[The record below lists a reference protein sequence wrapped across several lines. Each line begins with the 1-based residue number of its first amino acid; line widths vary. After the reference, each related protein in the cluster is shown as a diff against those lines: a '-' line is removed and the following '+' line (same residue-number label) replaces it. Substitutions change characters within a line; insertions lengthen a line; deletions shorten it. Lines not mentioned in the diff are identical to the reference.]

1 MGKLFDKLK
10 LKINNIQDNREI
22 DNRERKRLK
31 QIRLKDQFQKE
42 RIELERQVEV
52 ETLKAKVRKTQ
63 RIANDPK
70 TRQKSGFEKFQDFA
84 TNFSQN
90 QRSMVGDIGFGIGGQ
105 NGNKI
110 KKSSKGNR

>member
-1 MGKLFDKLK
+1 MRKLFDKLK
-10 LKINNIQDNREI
+10 LKIDNIKDNREI

-31 QIRLKDQFQKE
+31 QVRLEEQFKKE
-42 RIELERQVEV
+42 RTELERRVEI
-52 ETLKAKVRKTQ
+52 EGLRAKVRKTQ

-84 TNFSQN
+84 TIFSQN
-90 QRSMVGDIGFGIGGQ
+90 QRSMVGDIGLNIGGQ